1 MFYFSLTNRLLS
13 GLTGLSM
20 MSSLFL
26 SYGSHGRYYQFAREP
41 SHVPSQV
48 INIQSV

>member
-20 MSSLFL
+20 MSSPIL
-26 SYGSHGRYYQFAREP
+26 SYGSHGRYYRFDREP
-41 SHVPSQV
+41 RHVPSQV
-48 INIQSV
+48 